1 MDSRIQLLLWVALSI
16 VVGLIACIAYRARG
30 ERYWHEDATGTL
42 VGEVALF
49 VYHVGLPFVALI
61 VGSISLDLLG
71 LGTSWFRNDY
81 LAGFT
86 LNEWLTAVATAT
98 GAVMLVIV
106 VLALNRR
113 ALTTVESPN
122 RESGFALMRNAV
134 YDEVHWALYRAPFI
148 LIFNDAFFGAVTGII
163 VMLGEWM
170 LRRSITHGTL
180 ERSRLLV
187 LILCAIAS
195 AFLFVSTRNV
205 WVMIAADLAVRVG
218 VNIISTVAPRP
229 RASSR

>member
-1 MDSRIQLLLWVALSI
+1 MDSRIQLLLWVTLSI
-16 VVGLIACIAYRARG
+16 VIGLGACVAYRARG

-61 VGSISLDLLG
+61 AGSISLDLLG
-71 LGTSWFRNDY
+71 LGTGWSRTDH
-81 LAGFT
+81 LVGFT
-86 LNEWLTAVATAT
+86 LTEWLTGIATAV

-113 ALTTVESPN
+113 AMDAPPN
-122 RESGFALMRNAV
+122 RESTFVLVRNAV

-148 LIFNDAFFGAVTGII
+148 LIFADAFFGAIVGIA

-170 LRRSITHGTL
+170 LRRSITRGPL
-180 ERSRLLV
+180 ERNHLLV
-187 LILCAIAS
+187 LILCAVVS
-195 AFLFVSTRNV
+195 AFLFVTTRNL
-205 WVMIAADLAVRVG
+205 WVMIAADLAVRLIA
-218 VNIISTVAPRP
+218 NTISTTAPQP
-229 RASSR
+229 RASS